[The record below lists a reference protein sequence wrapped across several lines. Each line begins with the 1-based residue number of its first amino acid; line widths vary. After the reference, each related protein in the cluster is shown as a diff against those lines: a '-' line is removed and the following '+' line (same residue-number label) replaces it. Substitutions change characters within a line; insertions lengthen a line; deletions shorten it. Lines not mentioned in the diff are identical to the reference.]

1 MATVIKGTAVAKKLR
16 QGLKADI
23 LEIRKEQP
31 EFTPGLTVVQVGDRP
46 DSNVYIGAKVKAC
59 AEIGIH
65 GVHLKLPPTTTQQEL
80 IDNIERLNQDPT
92 VHGIIL
98 QVPLDCN
105 TGIDETLCTNVLS
118 PSKDVDGLTDVNAG
132 RLSRGDLKRCF
143 TPCTPTG
150 CMVLIEEA
158 GVDVKGKNVCVVGR
172 SKIVGAPMHDLLLW
186 AHGTVTT
193 CHSRTPDL
201 RYHINQADV
210 VVVAAGKKELVKG
223 EWIKPGAVV
232 IDCGINP
239 EPDATKKSG
248 VKLWGDVEYPVA
260 KQVAGAI
267 TPVPGG
273 VGPMTV
279 ALLMR
284 NTVTSA
290 KRMHGVTSV
299 GGQRSYSTASFPASH
314 LGGAARGY
322 STSAQLARTG
332 LRLIQMLKK

>member
-1 MATVIKGTAVAKKLR
+1 MVATVIKGTQVAKNLR
-16 QGLKADI
+16 LSLRDEILKI
-23 LEIRKEQP
+23 REEIP
-31 EFTPGLTVVQVGDRP
+31 DFTPGLTVVQVGNRP

-59 AEIGIH
+59 EEIGIK
-65 GVHLKLPPTTTQQEL
+65 GTHLKLDPETTEETLLSEIQ
-80 IDNIERLNQDPT
+80 RLNEDPN

-98 QVPLDCN
+98 QVPLDCTTN
-105 TGIDETLCTNVLS
+105 IDESLATNALT
-118 PSKDVDGLTDVNAG
+118 PSKDVDGLTDINAG
-132 RLSRGDLKRCF
+132 RLARGDLKNCF
-143 TPCTPTG
+143 TPCTPSG
-150 CMVLIEEA
+150 CMVLIAEA

-201 RYHINQADV
+201 GYHIRQADV

-223 EWIKPGAVV
+223 DMIKPGAVV

-239 EPDATKKSG
+239 LPDASKKAG

-260 KQVAGAI
+260 KEIAGAI

-279 ALLMR
+279 ALLMK

-290 KRMHGVTSV
+290 KRMNGVRSMHTAAGLRGARSYNSLAPLASSV
-299 GGQRSYSTASFPASH
+299 GPIAMRA
-314 LGGAARGY
+314 
-322 STSAQLARTG
+322 
-332 LRLIQMLKK
+332 LRMLK